1 MHFVG
6 EESGP
11 LVWRVADHVRKVA
24 VFAAGFFL
32 FLALVATAVGLVLAA
47 TALMWLVAL
56 LVIVC
61 VWRWYLVPYVALSS
75 DWLVVQGAFAHRV
88 VPCGAIREARPGL
101 YGLRIKTTN
110 GRAFVA
116 WAVQKSKFAE
126 WFHRE
131 TRADEVVA
139 QIMQRADHH
148 PAAVS
153 MRLAHGAGTGAST
166 GPATAR

>member
-1 MHFVG
+1 MGV
-6 EESGP
+6 ESG
-11 LVWRVADHVRKVA
+11 LQVWRVADHVRKVA
-24 VFAAGFFL
+24 VFAAGLFL

-47 TALMWLVAL
+47 TALMWAVAL

-75 DWLVVQGAFAHRV
+75 EWLVVQGAFAHHAVRYG
-88 VPCGAIREARPGL
+88 CISEARPGL
-101 YGLRIKTTN
+101 YGVRIKTTQ
-110 GRAFVA
+110 GAFVA

-139 QIMQRADHH
+139 QIMERVDRPVEH
-148 PAAVS
+148 PS
-153 MRLAHGAGTGAST
+153 
-166 GPATAR
+166 GPAVAVA

>member
-1 MHFVG
+1 MGV
-6 EESGP
+6 ESG
-11 LVWRVADHVRKVA
+11 LQVWRVADHVRKVA

-47 TALMWLVAL
+47 TALMWVVAL

-75 DWLVVQGAFAHRV
+75 EWLVVQGAFAHRAV
-88 VPCGAIREARPGL
+88 RFGAIREARPGL
-101 YGLRIKTTN
+101 YGLRIKTTSD
-110 GRAFVA
+110 GAFVA

-126 WFHRE
+126 WFHHR
-131 TRADEVVA
+131 TRADDLVA
-139 QIMQRADHH
+139 EIMERVDHH

-153 MRLAHGAGTGAST
+153 KRMVNGAGVVA
-166 GPATAR
+166 PAPRPAV